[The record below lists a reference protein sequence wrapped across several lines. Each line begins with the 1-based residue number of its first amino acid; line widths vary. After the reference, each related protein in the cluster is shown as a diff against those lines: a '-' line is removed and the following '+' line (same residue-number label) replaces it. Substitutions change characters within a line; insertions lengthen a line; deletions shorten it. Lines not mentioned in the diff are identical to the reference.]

1 MVRGSHLLAQF
12 VLDVF
17 FDTAQHERLEDHMQS
32 TKLVLVEFIA
42 LILCS
47 ILDVLREPFV
57 ELVMGIEQTRH
68 DEMQQCPEF
77 YTRGT
82 SEVQKLTRTELST
95 YLACC
100 SELGFRST
108 TAGSGSGIQAT
119 SSNGHWTRS

>member
-32 TKLVLVEFIA
+32 TKLMFVEFIA

-57 ELVMGIEQTRH
+57 KLVMGIEQTRH
-68 DEMQQCPEF
+68 DEMQ
-77 YTRGT
+77 
-82 SEVQKLTRTELST
+82 
-95 YLACC
+95 
-100 SELGFRST
+100 
-108 TAGSGSGIQAT
+108 
-119 SSNGHWTRS
+119 